1 MSNKI
6 KKIRA
11 FTLIE
16 ILVVATII
24 AVLVTVTAV
33 SFSNAQKNSR
43 NSKRKTDLETVRQAL
58 VLYRQDKGS
67 YGNVTGSSTA
77 GNFTNILDRLALDGY
92 LTSTGIA
99 DPKTGDATYVYKAR
113 CTSTPGANCNKV
125 ELSAKLETDPASNY
139 VILTP

>member
-67 YGNVTGSSTA
+67 YGNVTGSSIP
-77 GNFTNILDRLALDGY
+77 GNFTNILDRLVLDGY
-92 LTSTGIA
+92 LTSTDIV
-99 DPKTGDATYVYKAR
+99 DPKTGNPAYKAQ
-113 CTSTPGANCNKV
+113 CTSAPGDNCNKV
-125 ELSAKLETDPASNY
+125 KLTATLENTTPPNY
-139 VILTP
+139 EISTP

>member
-33 SFSNAQKNSR
+33 SFANAQKNSR
-43 NSKRKTDLETVRQAL
+43 NAKRKTDLETVRQAL
-58 VLYRQDKGS
+58 VLYRQDNGD
-67 YGNVTGSSTA
+67 YGNVGTSSTT
-77 GNFTNILDRLALDGY
+77 GNFTNILTRLNDGGY
-92 LTSTGIA
+92 LTSASIA
-99 DPKTGDATYVYKAR
+99 DPKTGNPAYKAQ
-113 CTSTPGANCNKV
+113 CTSGSNPCNKV
-125 ELSAKLETDPASNY
+125 KLTATLENPSSTYD
-139 VILTP
+139 ILTP

>member
-33 SFSNAQKNSR
+33 SFANAQKNSR

-58 VLYRQDKGS
+58 VLYRQDNGS
-67 YGNVTGSSTA
+67 YGNVGTTSTA
-77 GNFTNILDRLALDGY
+77 ENFTTILTPLVTGGY
-92 LTSTGIA
+92 LTSTSII
-99 DPKTGDATYVYKAR
+99 DPKTGDATYAYKAR
-113 CTSTPGANCNKV
+113 CTSGSNPCNKV
-125 ELSAKLETDPASNY
+125 ELSATLETDPSSNY
-139 VILTP
+139 AILTP

>member
-24 AVLVTVTAV
+24 GVLVTVTAV
-33 SFSNAQKNSR
+33 SFSNAQRNSR
-43 NSKRKTDLETVRQAL
+43 NAKRKTDLETVRQAL
-58 VLYRQDKGS
+58 VLYRQDQGS
-67 YGNVTGSSTA
+67 YGNVGTTSTA
-77 GNFTNILDRLALDGY
+77 GNFTNILTRLVDGGY

-99 DPKTGDATYVYKAR
+99 DPKTGNPVYKAR
-113 CTSTPGANCNKV
+113 CTSGSSPCNKV
-125 ELSAKLETDPASNY
+125 ELTATLEEDPPSPYAIS
-139 VILTP
+139 TP